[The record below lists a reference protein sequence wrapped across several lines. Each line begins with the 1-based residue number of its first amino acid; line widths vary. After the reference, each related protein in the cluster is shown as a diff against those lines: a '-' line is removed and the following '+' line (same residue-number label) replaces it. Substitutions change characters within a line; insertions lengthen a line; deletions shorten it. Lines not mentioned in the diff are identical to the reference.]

1 MPNFFLVLGFVFFCV
16 CVWGGGERGWPGV
29 ADLKYSSAIFF
40 WLSPLQPLHYVDGAY
55 HDGLHIS
62 TQNYT

>member
-1 MPNFFLVLGFVFFCV
+1 MSNFFLVLDFVFF
-16 CVWGGGERGWPGV
+16 WGGGGRGWPGV

-40 WLSPLQPLHYVDGAY
+40 NCPLSNPCIMSIVDSEY